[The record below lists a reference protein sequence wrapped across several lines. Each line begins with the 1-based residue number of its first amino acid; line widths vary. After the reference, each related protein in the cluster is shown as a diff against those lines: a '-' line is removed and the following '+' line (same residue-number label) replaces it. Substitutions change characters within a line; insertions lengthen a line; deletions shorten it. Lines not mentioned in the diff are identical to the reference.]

1 MSIGEFD
8 FEIYKKKITHLEE
21 GIKRCTKSLNGS
33 SVRKSTATNKTQS
46 ESQSR
51 NTCAQNYIP
60 IIVREHISPDLSEAP
75 ICEIE

>member
-1 MSIGEFD
+1 MNLTFK
-8 FEIYKKKITHLEE
+8 IYKKKITHLEE

-33 SVRKSTATNKTQS
+33 SVRKSTATNKS

-60 IIVREHISPDLSEAP
+60 IIVCEHISPDLSEAH
-75 ICEIE
+75 IREIE